1 MHCGSVVVAVIAPR
15 AFELAGFFLLEEIMS
30 FQSHRV
36 VHEYTQTNPAPPEK
50 VFPLLCPVREAD
62 WLPGWQYRL
71 IYSDSGV
78 AELGCVFTT
87 PNPPGSA
94 VEDRAAAETT
104 WIVTEYDP
112 AAYRIAYL
120 WIDPGHIITEL
131 RIRLE
136 QGAAGE
142 TRTHIRY
149 RYTAL
154 SPEGNRDLE
163 HYTQPWFE
171 SKMQNWERTINHYL
185 LTGKM
190 MAA

>member
-1 MHCGSVVVAVIAPR
+1 MT
-15 AFELAGFFLLEEIMS
+15 AFKSI
-30 FQSHRV
+30 RI
-36 VHEYTQTNPAPPEK
+36 VHEFTQNNPAAAEK

-71 IYSDSGV
+71 IYSESGF

-94 VEDRAAAETT
+94 VPDRAAAETT
-104 WIVTEYDP
+104 WIVTDYDP
-112 AAYRIAYL
+112 AAFRITYL

-131 RIRLE
+131 RIQLTARG
-136 QGAAGE
+136 QDAA
-142 TRTHIRY
+142 TTSIRY

-154 SPEGNRDLE
+154 SPEGNRELE
-163 HYTQPWFE
+163 HYTQEWFE

-185 LTGKM
+185 RTGTKQSESVKERFFQS
-190 MAA
+190 